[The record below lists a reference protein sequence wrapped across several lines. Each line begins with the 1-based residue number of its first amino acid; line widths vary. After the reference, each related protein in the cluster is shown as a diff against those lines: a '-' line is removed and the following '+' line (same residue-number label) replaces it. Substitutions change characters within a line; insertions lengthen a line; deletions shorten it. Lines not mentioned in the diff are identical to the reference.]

1 MTIRIRFPAIT
12 SFWAAPC
19 KIIVPPIGFAG
30 RSLSIITDSP
40 LSLRRFIASLFSC
53 VSAEIRQNLC
63 AACVLGLHECSNS
76 RPHVCKADF
85 TNFALISLL
94 LFFLLTRC
102 YFIESQHVKT
112 SSASSVVGV
121 VEPSFAPFVRVRCQ
135 LRAKFGQLLVG
146 RYYPLAK
153 TFACLLVIVS
163 AIVWPHLRMHAPI
176 GSASA
181 DSLP

>member
-1 MTIRIRFPAIT
+1 MTIRIGFPAIA
-12 SFWAAPC
+12 SFLAAPC

-121 VEPSFAPFVRVRCQ
+121 VEPSFAPFCPRSMPAEGKVWATFGREILPARQDIRVP
-135 LRAKFGQLLVG
+135 VG
-146 RYYPLAK
+146 YRKRNRLAP
-153 TFACLLVIVS
+153 FANACPYWICEC
-163 AIVWPHLRMHAPI
+163 
-176 GSASA
+176 
-181 DSLP
+181 